1 MWRQQ
6 TPSHINSKH
15 ACSTRQ
21 NQKKKEKESN
31 PILNQW
37 TPTLSPAESQAKYP
51 KPIISSEASEPLST

>member
-1 MWRQQ
+1 MHVAQDK
-6 TPSHINSKH
+6 TK
-15 ACSTRQ
+15 
-21 NQKKKEKESN
+21 KKKEKESN